1 MHFVSGSHRRPEQ
14 VLLHQPAPN
23 QTINPLTSLGFN
35 ELAVATGSEADSW
48 ANSHAAPLPAGG
60 AAFWLP
66 RTLHGSAGNSSPIP
80 RKALLMSASCD
91 PTPLSQPFER
101 PWRAEVRAGQ
111 TGEVAAG
118 SDGAVTAR
126 RRRPEDET
134 GLDPNGAAAAPS
146 AAAVVWCANASA
158 PRGVCVCVR
167 ARARACVR
175 ARVRACLVLATS
187 DDMCERCSGRRRRR
201 RPPRRRGGR
210 IAASASTERCE
221 HAAVDYSGSS
231 VGVTVD
237 CLCAAQLLA
246 CCSLTHYA
254 ESQRHESG
262 DSNDCSQ
269 DRHGGRDCR
278 LPGEPPLSVSLP

>member
-91 PTPLSQPFER
+91 PTPLSQPFDR

-111 TGEVAAG
+111 TGEVLAG

-146 AAAVVWCANASA
+146 ATVFWCADASTTL
-158 PRGVCVCVR
+158 RVCI
-167 ARARACVR
+167 R
-175 ARVRACLVLATS
+175 ARVRASVRVIRARHT
-187 DDMCERCSGRRRRR
+187 DMCERCSGRRRRR
-201 RPPRRRGGR
+201 RPPRWREARA
-210 IAASASTERCE
+210 AASATRQRCE
-221 HAAVDYSGSS
+221 HAGVDYSGNSGGSHSRLSLRHTVTRQGSS
-231 VGVTVD
+231 HS
-237 CLCAAQLLA
+237 LCRASAPRERPQ
-246 CCSLTHYA
+246 
-254 ESQRHESG
+254 Q
-262 DSNDCSQ
+262 
-269 DRHGGRDCR
+269 
-278 LPGEPPLSVSLP
+278 